1 MRFKSP
7 PREAVAPAIF
17 SHPAFAFC
25 AGRVAWLAGANWP
38 QVADLNAAGPRPAHL
53 FGGAPIEFVAQTA
66 ELLSDGLHYEQRI
79 FQRGLVATRP
89 ANWHDLLNALIWR
102 ERFALKCA
110 VNAAY
115 VREFATRTPGPRSRA
130 QCALTHFD
138 EGGAILVTRDVA
150 LVEAWDRH
158 DWANVFWP
166 ASGRA
171 EWAAELLLFGH
182 ALLEQYLLAGA
193 LPVAKC
199 LVVYLP
205 PGASAQDVLPAVA
218 QAIVQ
223 GALLADPSEL
233 RPLPLA
239 GIPGWHPQNAQ
250 VSFVREA
257 PCFRPVRPGRD
268 YPPPWVVASPRL
280 ATLFSSGVL

>member
-7 PREAVAPAIF
+7 PREAVAAHVF
-17 SHPAFAFC
+17 NHPAFDFC
-25 AGRVAWLAGANWP
+25 AGRAALLACDAWPEVAS
-38 QVADLNAAGPRPAHL
+38 LNAAGPPSTHL

-89 ANWHDLLNALIWR
+89 ANWHDLFNALIWR

-115 VREFATRTPGPRSRA
+115 VREFAAAAPGPRSRA

-138 EGGAILVTRDVA
+138 EGGAILVTRDAA
-150 LVEAWDRH
+150 LVAAWDRH
-158 DWANVFWP
+158 DWASVFWP
-166 ASGRA
+166 GRGPVQ
-171 EWAAELLLFGH
+171 WAAELLLFGH

-199 LVVYLP
+199 LVVSP
-205 PGASAQDVLPAVA
+205 PAGTTPAEVLPAVA
-218 QAIVQ
+218 QAIAR
-223 GALLADPSEL
+223 GDLLADPSEL

-239 GIPGWHPQNAQ
+239 GIPGWHPDNAR
-250 VSFVREA
+250 VSFLREA
-257 PCFRPVRPGRD
+257 PCFRPLRPGRY
-268 YPPPWVVASPRL
+268 YPPPWVGANPPAL
-280 ATLFSSGVL
+280 AAGRAR